1 MTSKINNCCTLQST
15 RVEHRRWL
23 SQILYYEQPIIINIH
38 KEYPWIEGLRYVFRN
53 KSHEMSAH
61 VSETR
66 LFTSSACFPR
76 RDAPRHASHLF
87 NSGTCRSLGLRPL
100 REAPGTSASTKE
112 YRSSI
117 LPPTTLDWFKKYICD
132 FGQPSVLQIS
142 QKSRLPRLQLI
153 AYTASPLIKDNRGVE
168 IYKTRLRQ
176 EPKNQIAIKYSA
188 KPSKVIQSPNG
199 QDSSTPIRFKF
210 FRYACPMT

>member
-1 MTSKINNCCTLQST
+1 MYFEINLTECQHMYQKLAFSQAPHAFHDETHHGTPATFSTLV
-15 RVEHRRWL
+15 RADPLAYDH
-23 SQILYYEQPIIINIH
+23 
-38 KEYPWIEGLRYVFRN
+38 
-53 KSHEMSAH
+53 
-61 VSETR
+61 SEKHQER
-66 LFTSSACFPR
+66 L
-76 RDAPRHASHLF
+76 
-87 NSGTCRSLGLRPL
+87 
-100 REAPGTSASTKE
+100 ASTKE

-117 LPPTTLDWFKKYICD
+117 LPPTTLDWFKKYNCD

-142 QKSRLPRLQLI
+142 QKSRLSRLQLI
-153 AYTASPLIKDNRGVE
+153 AYTASPLIKGNRGVE